1 MLVERLPIKTYSIKK
16 GVRMLTVNEES
27 FNKDIIESSSP
38 VLVDFYAD
46 WCGPCKTLGP
56 ILEEAAKEANI
67 KVFKVNVDDCHNLVH
82 KMNIRGIP
90 AVFLFENGI
99 NKKMFSGTKQKADI
113 VNWINNP

>member
-1 MLVERLPIKTYSIKK
+1 MKEI
-16 GVRMLTVNEES
+16 NE
-27 FNKDIIESSSP
+27 IEFKENVLNSTGK

-113 VNWINNP
+113 ISWINS